1 MLGHGC
7 VAVKILSATLTEQF
21 DYPIEKMQSNI
32 VAIKVGACVADNTGG
47 RTSYVHSF
55 DVSHF

>member
-7 VAVKILSATLTEQF
+7 VAVKILSATLIEQF

-47 RTSYVHSF
+47 RTYVHSF